1 MESRASTSGFQK
13 ADARTVPE
21 CEVFLLKEGL
31 YIVMHLKQLLCTDDD
46 AVSPVIGVVLMV
58 AVTVILAAVIA
69 TFVLG
74 VGDSVND
81 TAPQASFNFNYEQN
95 GGGSDELAITHNAG
109 DAIAGE
115 NLNVTST
122 GAATEDDDSASI
134 GTDVFTGTIDAGT
147 TATINNK
154 TFKRDSDNKVLSS
167 AGGPD
172 SRLNLSAA
180 TVRVVY
186 IDTSSDSSATLG
198 RWEGPDV

>member
-1 MESRASTSGFQK
+1 M
-13 ADARTVPE
+13 D
-21 CEVFLLKEGL
+21 
-31 YIVMHLKQLLCTDDD
+31 LKQLLCTDND

-74 VGDSVND
+74 VGDTVND

-95 GGGSDELAITHNAG
+95 AGGSDELAITHNAG
-109 DAIAGE
+109 DTIAGE

-147 TATINNK
+147 TATINNT
-154 TFKRDSDNKVLSS
+154 TFKRDSDNKVLSN

-198 RWEGPDV
+198 RWEGTDV